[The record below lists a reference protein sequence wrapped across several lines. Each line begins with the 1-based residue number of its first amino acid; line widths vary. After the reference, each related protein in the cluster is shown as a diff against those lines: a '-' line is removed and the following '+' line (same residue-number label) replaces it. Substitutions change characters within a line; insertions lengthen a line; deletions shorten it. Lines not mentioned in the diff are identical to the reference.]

1 MGSFSST
8 CEDMIPRLQV
18 STPLWTTR
26 RTGTIGEPISPLP
39 MVTLR
44 HGAGG
49 IRARCRCTAL
59 ESRFHWQWLL
69 RIIPTLRASRLRP
82 AGRSQRPLD
91 FSTTPSP
98 SLGIGKA
105 SALNAS
111 HFHPIGFP
119 KWVNR
124 GRPGQVASLASFLS
138 ASAKLLQLLATSG
151 NLQSLRL
158 HFKAEPMT
166 DFIFE
171 PLDFI
176 ALELDDSFTILADD
190 VAVVGMVGIV
200 RVVEFVVLAEIH
212 LPHQSALRQQRQ
224 SAINRRAGNRFVPP
238 PRPFEQLLG
247 GEMLVGA
254 ENAVDDGLPLRSE
267 PQVSLSQ
274 KIDELLFCGLFLG
287 CGHAG
292 SIF

>member
-1 MGSFSST
+1 
-8 CEDMIPRLQV
+8 MIPRLQV
-18 STPLWTTR
+18 STPSWTTR
-26 RTGTIGEPISPLP
+26 RTGIIEEPISPLP
-39 MVTLR
+39 TVTLR
-44 HGAGG
+44 HGVGG

-59 ESRFHWQWLL
+59 EPRFHWQWLL

-82 AGRSQRPLD
+82 AGRSQRRLD
-91 FSTTPSP
+91 FFQRLPLRHSGPGKEALCKAGHFPS
-98 SLGIGKA
+98 
-105 SALNAS
+105 
-111 HFHPIGFP
+111 IGFP
-119 KWVNR
+119 RRVT
-124 GRPGQVASLASFLS
+124 GTGATAASPDQAASLASFLS

-151 NLQSLRL
+151 DLQPLRL
-158 HFKAEPMT
+158 HFKTEPMT

-176 ALELDDSFTILADD
+176 ALELDDSFTILAND
-190 VAVVGMVGIV
+190 VAMVGMLGVV